1 MMKTALLSLGALLLA
16 GAAGGTATA
25 DDDSSLWRRL
35 RSTAA
40 DYNAR
45 TWVRLET
52 SDGAQA
58 WVDSRDA
65 GRLVP
70 HNARPRRI
78 LVLWSEPMEHVAH
91 VGGPV
96 AYVIAETTFNCPRK
110 FATRHNWFF
119 DFDGRLMAE
128 RVPESEE
135 VGSNDM
141 LFEVV
146 CNGAGVRETARKVTA
161 AQVLIYEG
169 PGETG

>member
-1 MMKTALLSLGALLLA
+1 MKTALAGLVVALLLA
-16 GAAGGTATA
+16 GPAAA
-25 DDDSSLWRRL
+25 DDDSALWRRL
-35 RSTAA
+35 RATAA

-52 SDGAQA
+52 ADGRQT

-65 GRLVP
+65 GRLIA
-70 HNARPRRI
+70 HNGRPRRV
-78 LVLWSEPMEHVAH
+78 LVLWSEAMEHVAH

-96 AYVIAETTFNCPRK
+96 AYVIAETTFNCRGK

-135 VGSNDM
+135 VGDNDM
-141 LFEVV
+141 LFDVV
-146 CNGAGVRETARKVTA
+146 CNGAGVRGTARKVTA

-169 PGETG
+169 PGETD

>member
-1 MMKTALLSLGALLLA
+1 MKTALAGLAVALLLTA
-16 GAAGGTATA
+16 PATA
-25 DDDSSLWRRL
+25 DDVSALWRRL

-52 SDGAQA
+52 ADGAQA

-65 GRLVP
+65 GRLIA

-96 AYVIAETTFNCPRK
+96 AYVIAETTFNCRRK
-110 FATRHNWFF
+110 FATRHNWFY

-128 RVPESEE
+128 RIPETEE
-135 VGSNDM
+135 VGSDDM
-141 LFEVV
+141 LFNVV

-161 AQVLIYEG
+161 AHVLIFEG
-169 PGETG
+169 PGETD